1 MKSLI
6 LLSNVSKMKTMKLWR
21 LDFGLWASHL
31 TLGKVMKASLFS
43 RLIGALMM
51 LAAFSL
57 ASCSSDDEEFQTNQ
71 LAGTWL
77 RVYDEGVVA
86 EGYVKY
92 TFTPGVPS
100 TSGDCDIYVYDVFT
114 GDTTIHRGYVLNDNR
129 QLVIY
134 EPMYGG
140 TPESQTWNIK
150 KLGSSTMSWERADRS
165 DIIYNFKR
173 AAHQK

>member
-6 LLSNVSKMKTMKLWR
+6 LLSNVSKMKTMKIWR
-21 LDFGLWASHL
+21 NIF
-31 TLGKVMKASLFS
+31 VMC
-43 RLIGALMM
+43 
-51 LAAFSL
+51 AAVLSL
-57 ASCSSDDEEFQTNQ
+57 ASCSSDDEEYQTNQ

-100 TSGDCDIYVYDVFT
+100 TSGDCDIYVYDVFA

-173 AAHQK
+173 AALQK